1 MGTKELQKSS
11 EVSLQ
16 SQKSLDELTKK
27 FDNLETE
34 KQVQDRQ
41 LKRLL
46 NENQELLQQIDNF
59 DSVLK
64 SSKEEITNLSSEKE
78 IIEAKSQESKAE
90 IICLKQK
97 CQNLEFQLE
106 EVTVNTEKSSQESK
120 AEIICLKQK
129 CKDLEFQLEEIKV
142 DTEKSN
148 IEDIQ
153 KERAETEVA
162 KENLQE
168 EKRKFTLEKDE
179 MYQEK
184 T

>member
-1 MGTKELQKSS
+1 MGANLIIYAVKSLKDSTEKTSVLEEMVNSFSEQKVQSVSEVEKLTKELQKSS

-16 SQKSLDELTKK
+16 CQKSLDELTKK

-46 NENQELLQQIDNF
+46 DVNQELLEQIDNF
-59 DSVLK
+59 DNVLK

-97 CQNLEFQLE
+97 CQNLEFQLK
-106 EVTVNTEKSSQESK
+106 EVTVNTEKSSQ
-120 AEIICLKQK
+120 
-129 CKDLEFQLEEIKV
+129 
-142 DTEKSN
+142 
-148 IEDIQ
+148 
-153 KERAETEVA
+153 
-162 KENLQE
+162 
-168 EKRKFTLEKDE
+168 
-179 MYQEK
+179 
-184 T
+184 